1 MKKLKFDPKEALAV
15 VVKNIASLIV
25 VSAGGTQEQAELTG
39 SLLEGTVK
47 GIRFEHSIVDKM
59 KSTMESSVTTAIDSF
74 ELIDECRS
82 ELEKNLISI
91 ECLNEYLE
99 SDNQVSLLK
108 SRIVQI
114 CGQFEQCDINSLP
127 VDELAESIISVLHY
141 AITEDHEITSLINFQ
156 VTNKILLDNKEI
168 LLVVKELKEFL
179 LNEVQPVVPFIY
191 EKRHNGEYPI
201 FITEK
206 PFSTCIKY
214 QRRSDLCEQLIDLLA
229 KERLLNIYS
238 IGGVG
243 KTELIKELV
252 EKIQSKKIQLTGIS
266 EIAWIQYV
274 SNDFVCSLQNAFY
287 RDFSWMDFQ
296 RLCET
301 KREHLLII
309 VDDIEQVSDSYLKK
323 LATLPCYIILTS
335 RVRKI
340 ASFSLWELPYL
351 TKEQCNNEKKIV
363 IKVLGQLL

>member
-1 MKKLKFDPKEALAV
+1 M
-15 VVKNIASLIV
+15 
-25 VSAGGTQEQAELTG
+25 
-39 SLLEGTVK
+39 
-47 GIRFEHSIVDKM
+47 
-59 KSTMESSVTTAIDSF
+59 
-74 ELIDECRS
+74 
-82 ELEKNLISI
+82 
-91 ECLNEYLE
+91 
-99 SDNQVSLLK
+99 
-108 SRIVQI
+108 
-114 CGQFEQCDINSLP
+114 
-127 VDELAESIISVLHY
+127 
-141 AITEDHEITSLINFQ
+141 
-156 VTNKILLDNKEI
+156 
-168 LLVVKELKEFL
+168 KEFL
-179 LNEVQPVVPFIY
+179 SNEVQPVVPLNY
-191 EKRHNGEYPI
+191 EKRHNVEYPI

-296 RLCET
+296 WLCET

-309 VDDIEQVSDSYLKK
+309 VDDIEQVSDSYLTK
-323 LATLPCYIILTS
+323 LATLPCYIILT
-335 RVRKI
+335 
-340 ASFSLWELPYL
+340 
-351 TKEQCNNEKKIV
+351 
-363 IKVLGQLL
+363 